1 MLGQAAALA
10 LTLAVEAPIVLA
22 ATRRGPRGWPW
33 RVAAAL
39 VPSAVTHPF
48 AWHAAG
54 NFGAHD
60 YLVGLL
66 LIETLVIAAE
76 TPLLRVLAGLRW
88 GRALLLALAANA
100 ASTLAGMLLA

>member
-1 MLGQAAALA
+1 MLEQAAALA
-10 LTLAVEAPIVLA
+10 LTLAVEAPIVLL
-22 ATRRGPRGWPW
+22 ATRRAPRRWPW

-60 YLVGLL
+60 YAVGLL
-66 LIETLVIAAE
+66 LIESLVVAAE
-76 TPLLRVLAGLRW
+76 TPMLRFLGGLRW
-88 GRALLLALAANA
+88 GAAFLLALAANA